1 MSSTTMLDLRR
12 TDLRTQVLENPFW
25 ITSAEMTE
33 ACDEKAAV
41 LFSFK
46 KESGISPG
54 YGNSVIII
62 REMVLEVL
70 ETFLGSGSVAAFTLG
85 KGSLAT
91 DAQATTHT
99 TVDANEYFEA
109 TQGAAAVIN
118 LGVNYPNTS
127 ADYVTDWEAR
137 VHGEGYV
144 ITPADTVIPTVVAY
158 LTNDTATLTQGR
170 AYLHMLIDRVPL
182 VG

>member
-1 MSSTTMLDLRR
+1 MTATAMLDLRR
-12 TDLRTQVLENPFW
+12 TDLRTTVLENTFW
-25 ITSAEMTE
+25 ITSGEITE

-46 KESGISPG
+46 KLAGISPG
-54 YGNSVIII
+54 YGNCAIII

-70 ETFLGSGSVAAFTLG
+70 ETFLGSGSVAAFLLG
-85 KGSLAT
+85 KGTLDT

-99 TVDANEYFEA
+99 TVDDNEYWEA
-109 TQGAAAVIN
+109 TEGAAAVIN
-118 LGVNYPNTS
+118 LGINYPVTS
-127 ADYVTDWEAR
+127 ANYLTDWAAR

-170 AYLHMLIDRVPL
+170 AYLHMLIDRIPL